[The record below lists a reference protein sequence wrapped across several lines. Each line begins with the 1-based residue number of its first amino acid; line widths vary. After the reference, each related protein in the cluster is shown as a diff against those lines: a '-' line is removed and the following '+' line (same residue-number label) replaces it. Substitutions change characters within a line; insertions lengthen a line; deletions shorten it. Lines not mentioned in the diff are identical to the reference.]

1 MKTEQNLQHNYHLRK
16 LKNAHVTPYIRTHTY
31 IRIYLKYINYI
42 PVGMLRQLVN
52 ERRDLTEDWRNQTY
66 SGHRLGMTLYT
77 SDIHYR

>member
-1 MKTEQNLQHNYHLRK
+1 MEIFCKSTDENRTKFIAQLSRK

-52 ERRDLTEDWRNQTY
+52 ERRDLTEDWRN
-66 SGHRLGMTLYT
+66 
-77 SDIHYR
+77 